1 MFYIRIRQSIGGVF
15 RAVEDLWIGT
25 LPPFVLTLSKRELAV
40 IRNTGQRPLLVS
52 SMRGLEPP
60 PVSGLVDRHAKSQP
74 AIPGRLGLGSHHV
87 AVGTDS
93 LRIPRLMF

>member
-1 MFYIRIRQSIGGVF
+1 
-15 RAVEDLWIGT
+15 
-25 LPPFVLTLSKRELAV
+25 
-40 IRNTGQRPLLVS
+40 
-52 SMRGLEPP
+52 MRGLEPP